1 MKKTS
6 LIWMVRNM
14 ITQRIDDE
22 EEFLNPN
29 INYDVLMSKL
39 KNRILDLEEDVKNIK
54 DPIIRGYALKDLV
67 ETRERYFD
75 YLKIDLELQHLVLSN
90 PDIYNKG
97 GDE

>member
-1 MKKTS
+1 
-6 LIWMVRNM
+6 MVRNM

-39 KNRILDLEEDVKNIK
+39 RNRILDLEEDVRNIK
-54 DPIIRGYALKDLV
+54 DPIIKGYAFRDLI
-67 ETRERYFD
+67 ETREKYFD

-97 GDE
+97 GDD